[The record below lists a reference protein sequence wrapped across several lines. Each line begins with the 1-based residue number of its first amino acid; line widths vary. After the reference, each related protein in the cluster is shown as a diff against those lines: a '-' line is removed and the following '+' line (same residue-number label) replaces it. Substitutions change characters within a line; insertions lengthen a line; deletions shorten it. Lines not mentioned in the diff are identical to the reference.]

1 MGQRT
6 IEAIEASGISS
17 SFVGCI
23 SRAGTGTVRV
33 EFDAN
38 GQPQYTISRPAAYD
52 FLSLDEETVKSV
64 TVSNPDILYFGT
76 LCQLYQNNQT
86 ALFKL
91 IDALPESL
99 CFYDLNLRKDSFNLG
114 LLMQLMQ
121 RAQIVKMNEDET
133 TVVQQ
138 LFGTKT
144 ANLKEFCRVYSR
156 KFGWRAC
163 WITLGRAGCA
173 VFKDGEFVEVPGFP
187 VAIPNPVGAGD
198 AFSAAVCHGMLESWP
213 VAKIAEFANKVGAL
227 IASQPGAVF
236 AWSLADVDALHSG
249 AVALK
254 DLESLT

>member
-1 MGQRT
+1 VSFGEVLWDLLPNGEYLGGAPFNFAANCARLGHRVLFLSAVGEDPMGQRT

-52 FLSLDEETVKSV
+52 FVSLDEETVKSV

-99 CFYDLNLRKDSFNLG
+99 CFYDLNLRKDSFNL
-114 LLMQLMQ
+114 
-121 RAQIVKMNEDET
+121 
-133 TVVQQ
+133 
-138 LFGTKT
+138 
-144 ANLKEFCRVYSR
+144 
-156 KFGWRAC
+156 
-163 WITLGRAGCA
+163 
-173 VFKDGEFVEVPGFP
+173 
-187 VAIPNPVGAGD
+187 
-198 AFSAAVCHGMLESWP
+198 VC
-213 VAKIAEFANKVGAL
+213 
-227 IASQPGAVF
+227 
-236 AWSLADVDALHSG
+236 
-249 AVALK
+249 
-254 DLESLT
+254 